1 MEKIV
6 RVVEIA
12 GTKNIVIL
20 KVEKILKISN
30 KDSLVIIR

>member
-6 RVVEIA
+6 RAVEIT

-30 KDSLVIIR
+30 KDPLVIIR

>member
-12 GTKNIVIL
+12 RTKNIVIL

-30 KDSLVIIR
+30 KDPLVIIR

>member
-1 MEKIV
+1 MEKIA
-6 RVVEIA
+6 RVVKIA

-20 KVEKILKISN
+20 KVEKVLKISN

>member
-1 MEKIV
+1 MEKIA

-12 GTKNIVIL
+12 RTKNIVSL
-20 KVEKILKISN
+20 KMEKILKISN